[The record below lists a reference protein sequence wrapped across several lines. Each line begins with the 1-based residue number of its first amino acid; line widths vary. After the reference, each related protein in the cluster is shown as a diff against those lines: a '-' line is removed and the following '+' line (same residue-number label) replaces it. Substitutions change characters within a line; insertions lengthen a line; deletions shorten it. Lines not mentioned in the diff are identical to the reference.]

1 MNFLSKYKF
10 IFVGEAGREASSEY
24 QTLVERGRGEL
35 EVFDVAAGV
44 EKWGKA
50 IERGKKWATKQHGRL
65 VLVADSEVME
75 AAAGKKVWKAF
86 VHEATRYVFTI
97 SESFAYLFDM
107 ERALIFVR
115 WCCSS
120 DLEFVLPE
128 NILQAIAHVDKSW
141 MESSVIN
148 RKTPPCRS
156 ST

>member
-1 MNFLSKYKF
+1 MSKYKF

-50 IERGKKWATKQHGRL
+50 IEKGKKWATKQHGRL

-75 AAAGKKVWKAF
+75 AAAGKKAWKAF
-86 VHEATRYVFTI
+86 VNEAMRCVSTI
-97 SESFAYLFDM
+97 SDFAYFFDM
-107 ERALIFVR
+107 ENALISG
-115 WCCSS
+115 WWYCSS
-120 DLEFVLPE
+120 DLEFILPE

-148 RKTPPCRS
+148 GKTPSCCS

>member
-1 MNFLSKYKF
+1 MSKYKF

-24 QTLVERGRGEL
+24 HTLVERGRGEL

-50 IERGKKWATKQHGRL
+50 IEKGKKWATKQHGRL

-86 VHEATRYVFTI
+86 VNEAMRCVSTI
-97 SESFAYLFDM
+97 SDFEYFFDV
-107 ERALIFVR
+107 EHALMSIR
-115 WCCSS
+115 RYCSS
-120 DLEFVLPE
+120 DLEFILPE

-148 RKTPPCRS
+148 GKIPSCRS